1 MIVRVKKDKD
11 YAVMSNYHF
20 KDKKLSL
27 RTKGLLSLMLSLPDN
42 WDYSINGLCSICNE
56 SRTTIRNVLKELK
69 DNRYLEMNEN
79 RDEKGKFIY
88 DYIVCEIPNINPKGD
103 FRPLD

>member
-88 DYIVCEIPNINPKGD
+88 DYIVYEIPNINPKGD

>member
-20 KDKKLSL
+20 KDKNLSL
-27 RTKGLLSLMLSLPDN
+27 RAKGLLSLMLSLPDN

-56 SRTTIRNVLKELK
+56 SRTTIRNTLKELR
-69 DNRYLEMNEN
+69 DNHYLEMNEN
-79 RDEKGKFIY
+79 RDEKGKYIY
-88 DYIVCEIPNINPKGD
+88 DYIVYEIPNINP
-103 FRPLD
+103 

>member
-20 KDKKLSL
+20 KDKNLNL
-27 RTKGLLSLMLSLPDN
+27 RAKGLLSLMLSLPNN

-56 SRTTIRNVLKELK
+56 LRTTIRNTLKELR
-69 DNRYLEMNEN
+69 DNHYLEMNEN
-79 RDEKGKFIY
+79 RDEKGKFAY
-88 DYIVCEIPNINPKGD
+88 DYIVYEIPNINP
-103 FRPLD
+103 

>member
-20 KDKKLSL
+20 KDRNLSL
-27 RTKGLLSLMLSLPDN
+27 RAKGLISLMLSLPNN

-56 SRTTIRNVLKELK
+56 SRTTIRNTLKELR
-69 DNRYLEMNEN
+69 DNHYLEMNEN
-79 RDEKGKFIY
+79 RDEKWKFTY
-88 DYIVCEIPNINPKGD
+88 DYIVYEIPNINP
-103 FRPLD
+103 

>member
-20 KDKKLSL
+20 KDKNLSL
-27 RTKGLLSLMLSLPDN
+27 RAKGLLSLMLSLPDT

-56 SRTTIRNVLKELK
+56 SRITIRNTLKELK
-69 DNRYLEMNEN
+69 ENHYLEMNEAH
-79 RDEKGKFIY
+79 DKDGKFIY
-88 DYIVCEIPNINPKGD
+88 NYIVYEIPNIYP
-103 FRPLD
+103 

>member
-20 KDKKLSL
+20 KDRNLSL
-27 RTKGLLSLMLSLPDN
+27 RAKGLLSLMLSLPNN

-56 SRTTIRNVLKELK
+56 SRTTIRKALKELR
-69 DNRYLEMNEN
+69 DNHYLKMNEN

-88 DYIVCEIPNINPKGD
+88 DYIVYEIPNISIG
-103 FRPLD
+103 

>member
-20 KDKKLSL
+20 KDKNLSL
-27 RTKGLLSLMLSLPDN
+27 KAKGLLSLMLSLPDN

-56 SRTTIRNVLKELK
+56 SRTTIRNTLKELR
-69 DNRYLEMNEN
+69 NNHYLEMNEIAMKK
-79 RDEKGKFIY
+79 ESLYMI
-88 DYIVCEIPNINPKGD
+88 I
-103 FRPLD
+103 

>member
-20 KDKKLSL
+20 KGKNLSL
-27 RTKGLLSLMLSLPDN
+27 RAKGLLSLMLSLPNN

-56 SRTTIRNVLKELK
+56 SRTTIRNTLKELR
-69 DNRYLEMNEN
+69 NNHYLEMNEN
-79 RDEKGKFIY
+79 RDKKGKFTY
-88 DYIVCEIPNINPKGD
+88 DYIVYEIPNINP
-103 FRPLD
+103 